1 MRGDGVADQSKAG
14 RKHVFAIDGSVEF
27 LNTVRELFQVEG
39 YAVTTTNF
47 TPDSFAQ
54 IGALQPDA
62 LIIDIAL
69 GQQVGWDLLE
79 QLRADAH
86 TAGIPA
92 LLVSTAPWL
101 LAQAQEQAQRFG
113 THRYLEKPGE
123 IGALLTHIQA
133 MIGEA

>member
-1 MRGDGVADQSKAG
+1 MADQSKAG

-27 LNTVRELFQVEG
+27 LNSVRELFQPEG
-39 YAVTTTNF
+39 YAVTTTDF
-47 TPDSFAQ
+47 MPDSFQQ

-69 GQQVGWDLLE
+69 GQKVGWDLLE
-79 QLRADAH
+79 QLRADAL
-86 TAGIPA
+86 TTGIPT

-123 IGALLTHIQA
+123 LDTLLTHIRA
-133 MIGEA
+133 MIGEP

>member
-1 MRGDGVADQSKAG
+1 VADQNKAG
-14 RKHVFAIDGSVEF
+14 RKHVFAIDGSVAF
-27 LNTVRELFQVEG
+27 LNIVRELFQEEG

-62 LIIDIAL
+62 LIIDVAV

-79 QLRADAH
+79 QLRADAQ

-101 LAQAQEQAQRFG
+101 LAQAQERAQQFG

-123 IGALLTHIQA
+123 IGALLTQIRA

>member
-1 MRGDGVADQSKAG
+1 MADTSKAG
-14 RKHVFAIDGSVEF
+14 RKHVFVIDGSVEF
-27 LNTVRELFQVEG
+27 LNMVRVLFQEAG

-47 TPDSFAQ
+47 APNSFQQ
-54 IGALQPDA
+54 IEALQPDA

-69 GQQVGWDLLE
+69 GQQVGWELLE

-123 IGALLTHIQA
+123 IDAVLTHIRA

>member
-1 MRGDGVADQSKAG
+1 
-14 RKHVFAIDGSVEF
+14 
-27 LNTVRELFQVEG
+27 
-39 YAVTTTNF
+39 
-47 TPDSFAQ
+47 
-54 IGALQPDA
+54 
-62 LIIDIAL
+62 
-69 GQQVGWDLLE
+69 VGWDLLE
-79 QLRADAH
+79 QLRADAQ